1 MGFIGFVL
9 IAVYFGYNM
18 VQVAREMGV
27 GADNKELFKL
37 FFFAAPIDLWHKISG
52 K

>member
-9 IAVYFGYNM
+9 IILYFGYNS
-18 VQVAREMGV
+18 VQVAKAMSE

-37 FFFAAPIDLWHKISG
+37 FFFAAPIDLWSLLK